1 MKKITLALIGL
12 LYFNIAFSQTYTTGL
27 VQLSNTSE
35 LEYSIQIDVNSTI
48 TTLTMIGP
56 DDIWLGIGFDVQDM
70 IAGKDVVIYDGV
82 SLTDRYY
89 GYPGQPE
96 GQLAQGLIPSE
107 DAEGERDWTTT
118 SDTFVDGVRTIV
130 ATRENNTGNVNDY
143 VFSPTATSIDLVWA
157 RGNYHGNEMVDG
169 FELDWHGIGNRGITM
184 QGLTLSQEDF
194 TVNDFDISPNPAN
207 TNFTISLPNFT
218 ENATISVYDVLGK
231 KVFNGKLNSISSTID
246 VSQWNSG
253 IYLVRVSTEN
263 ATLTKRL
270 VKQ

>member
-12 LYFNIAFSQTYTTGL
+12 LYFNLAFAQTYSTGL
-27 VQLSNTSE
+27 IQLSNTAG
-35 LEYSIQIDVNSTI
+35 LEYSLQIDVSP
-48 TTLTMIGP
+48 TTTTMTMIGP
-56 DDIWLGIGFDVQDM
+56 DDIWLGIGFDTQDM
-70 IAGKDVVIYDGV
+70 IAGKDVVIYNGV

-96 GQLAQGLIPSE
+96 GQNAQGLTPTE

-118 SDTFVDGVRTIV
+118 SDTVDTGVRTIV
-130 ATRENNTGNVNDY
+130 ATRENNTGNANDY
-143 VFSPTATSIDLVWA
+143 VFSSTATSIDLVWA

-169 FELDWHGIGNRGITM
+169 FELDWHGVGNRGITM
-184 QGLTLSQEDF
+184 QSLTLSQDDF
-194 TVNDFDISPNPAN
+194 QINDFDISPNPAN
-207 TNFTISLPNFT
+207 TNFTISMPNFT
-218 ENATISVYDVLGK
+218 ENATVNVYDVLGK
-231 KVFNGKLNSISSTID
+231 KVFASKLNSITSTID

-263 ATLTKRL
+263 AMHTKRL